1 MTLNMK
7 KLFLILVLCLC
18 SLASWAQNNYDFSAV
33 APTGQT
39 LYYEI
44 HSEITHI
51 VAVTHPN
58 SDDTDPWNGYA
69 QPTGSLTI
77 PSSVSFGGTP
87 YSVTNIRAYAF
98 SGCSSLTSVTIPNSV
113 TDIGDFAFD
122 GCSGLTSVTIPNSVT
137 DIGDYAFG
145 GCTNISFLYVPNS
158 VTSIGLSAFSGI
170 DTVYYGGSAIDYG
183 PGDGNW
189 GAGVVI
195 TTGYTEEGD
204 PLVYESPNKTMVVG
218 CSDTVTSVTIPSSVT
233 TIGDNVFYRCFI
245 LASVTIPNSVTTI
258 GSNAFYSCISLTCI
272 TIPNSVTTIGSYA
285 FSGCI
290 HLASVTIPNSVTN
303 IGNGAFRNC
312 NSLASVTIPNLVT
325 TIQSYT
331 FQNCNSLAS
340 VTIPESVTSIGNS
353 AFEGCTNVTTLNYN
367 AKNLTTTSDWYNNSE
382 DYNTYG
388 FRPMQLQ
395 TLVIGDSV
403 KTLPAGVFYG
413 QSGLTSLTIP
423 EAVTTIENQAF
434 VGCTNVTTLNYNA
447 KNLTTTSD
455 WYNIYA
461 DYNTYGFRPMPLQT
475 LVIGDS
481 VETLPQGVFYKQ
493 ASITSLTIPTTV
505 TSIGEYAFNGCRGL
519 TGSLILPESV
529 TAIGNNAFEGC
540 GGLTGSLTIPHS
552 VTTIGDHTFAGC
564 SGFTDVT
571 IPNSVTTI
579 ENHAFV
585 SCDFA
590 SVVIGSKVAT
600 IGQDAFG
607 GCLNLKTVYNLS
619 NLPITK
625 GATDNGYVAWKAL
638 RVLSATNGGF
648 TNHGA
653 GENTLHQISTDY
665 TVVDAED
672 DNATSIPRST
682 IPTNFI
688 YYYNSNQKG
697 WSWKANEIF
706 LTDDTSRFVAPVE
719 FTAAKATYS
728 REFTNSN
735 RSTLYLPFTAA
746 VPEGFEVYDFAG
758 FDGHTLTFS
767 NHEGNIAAY
776 TPYLVGYNLSK
787 EVNTTQCTFTQEN
800 VAFPASSSAAPTPI
814 NGMTFQGT
822 TVRTCMTDNNY
833 GYRDGFFVQSANG
846 SGHDAH
852 AHVNPFR
859 AYFTYS
865 PSSDA
870 PQILP
875 PTLNVEVSYGDP
887 VGIDAVEAPEQEYD
901 GRYGNDVYD
910 MLGRLV
916 RKNADNLEGL
926 PQGIYIWKGKKVVRG
941 ER

>member
-1 MTLNMK
+1 MTINMK
-7 KLFLILVLCLC
+7 KLFLVLVLCLC
-18 SLASWAQNNYDFSAV
+18 SLATWAYDFSAV
-33 APTGQT
+33 APSGQT
-39 LYYEI
+39 LYYRKLPGLATCVVCPSSSSWE
-44 HSEITHI
+44 
-51 VAVTHPN
+51 
-58 SDDTDPWNGYA
+58 GYT
-69 QPTGSLTI
+69 QPTGNLI
-77 PSSVSFGGTP
+77 
-87 YSVTNIRAYAF
+87 
-98 SGCSSLTSVTIPNSV
+98 
-113 TDIGDFAFD
+113 
-122 GCSGLTSVTIPNSVT
+122 
-137 DIGDYAFG
+137 
-145 GCTNISFLYVPNS
+145 
-158 VTSIGLSAFSGI
+158 
-170 DTVYYGGSAIDYG
+170 
-183 PGDGNW
+183 
-189 GAGVVI
+189 
-195 TTGYTEEGD
+195 
-204 PLVYESPNKTMVVG
+204 
-218 CSDTVTSVTIPSSVT
+218 IPSSVT
-233 TIGDNVFYRCFI
+233 TGSVTLFVTAIDNAAFRGCDGLTSVSIPSSVTSIGYNAFMSCYSLDTLTVDANNPTYDSRNNCNAI
-245 LASVTIPNSVTTI
+245 IEKSTNKLIIGTNNSTIPNTVTAIGKEAFFNCYRLDSVIIPDAVTTI
-258 GSNAFYSCISLTCI
+258 ETNAFGHCTGLSSLI
-272 TIPNSVTTIGSYA
+272 IGNSVTS
-285 FSGCI
+285 
-290 HLASVTIPNSVTN
+290 
-303 IGNGAFRNC
+303 
-312 NSLASVTIPNLVT
+312 
-325 TIQSYT
+325 IQSAAFADCY
-331 FQNCNSLAS
+331 SLIS
-340 VTIPESVTSIGNS
+340 VTIPELVTTIEPNTFINCSRLTRLTIGKSVTTIRNY
-353 AFEGCTNVTTLNYN
+353 AFYGCNNVTTLYYN
-367 AKNLTTTSDWYNNSE
+367 AKNLTTTSNWHNSSESNNIYGFRSMPLRTLLIGDSVETLPEGVFYGQNNVDTLYYNAKNLTTTADWYNASS
-382 DYNTYG
+382 DYNNYG
-388 FRPMQLQ
+388 FRMMPLQ

-403 KTLPAGVFYG
+403 KMLPAGVFYG
-413 QSGLTSLTIP
+413 LDDLTSVTIG
-423 EAVTTIENQAF
+423 ESVTTIENQAF
-434 VGCTNVTTLNYNA
+434 EGCTNVTTLNYNA

-481 VETLPQGVFYKQ
+481 VGTLPQGVFYKQ

-519 TGSLILPESV
+519 TGSLTIPESV

-590 SVVIGSKVAT
+590 SAVIGSKVAT

-607 GCLNLKTVYNLS
+607 GCPNLKTVYNLS

-653 GENTLHQISTDY
+653 GKNTLHQISTDY

-672 DNATSIPRST
+672 NNVTSIPRST
-682 IPTNFI
+682 IPANFI
-688 YYYNSNQKG
+688 YYYNGAKDGSG
-697 WSWKANEIF
+697 WKANEIV
-706 LTDDTSRFVAPVE
+706 LTDDTSRFVAPEE
-719 FTAAKATYS
+719 FTAEKATYT

-776 TPYLVGYNLSK
+776 TPYLVGYDLSK
-787 EVNTTQCTFTQEN
+787 EVNTTQCTITQEN
-800 VAFPASSSAAPTPI
+800 VAFPASSSAAAPTPI

-833 GYRDGFFVQSANG
+833 GYRDGFFVQSARVSNN
-846 SGHDAH
+846 HNTH

-870 PQILP
+870 PQSLP

-887 VGIDAVEAPEQEYD
+887 VGIDAVETPEQEYD

-916 RKNADNLEGL
+916 RKNATNLEGL
-926 PQGIYIWKGKKVVRG
+926 PKGIYIWKGKKVVR
-941 ER
+941 